1 MYFDETAWVAIAFL
15 LFFVLVWK
23 KGKKAILSLLDERSL
38 LIEKELNEA
47 KSLKEEALEELR
59 LALQNQKNVSDEAE
73 NLIKNAK
80 ETAKKIQEEA
90 NLKSLEM
97 IKRKEEQA
105 KQKIL
110 SLEAEAIKN
119 IKEITS
125 NIVIESSKAYIKQ
138 KLDNKLIVTALDD
151 EVITDDEMAML
162 DVLRRVLRL
171 QSDEH
176 ALMVEQIRLLAS
188 RSDTSERLTER
199 MERYLVRHP
208 FS

>member
-1 MYFDETAWVAIAFL
+1 MYFNETAWVAIAFI

-23 KGKKAILSLLDERSL
+23 KGKKAIFSLLDERSL

-90 NLKSLEM
+90 NLKSLEI

-119 IKEITS
+119 IKKITS
-125 NIVIESSKAYIKQ
+125 SIIIESSKTYIKQ
-138 KLDNKLIVTALDD
+138 NLDNKENINLISKSSN
-151 EVITDDEMAML
+151 E
-162 DVLRRVLRL
+162 
-171 QSDEH
+171 
-176 ALMVEQIRLLAS
+176 IRS
-188 RSDTSERLTER
+188 SIIK
-199 MERYLVRHP
+199 
-208 FS
+208 

>member
-15 LFFVLVWK
+15 LFFVMVWK

-80 ETAKKIQEEA
+80 ETAKKIQEDA

-97 IKRKEEQA
+97 IKRKEEQT

-125 NIVIESSKAYIKQ
+125 SIVIESSKNYIKQ
-138 KLDNKLIVTALDD
+138 KLDNKENLNLISKSSN
-151 EVITDDEMAML
+151 EIK
-162 DVLRRVLRL
+162 
-171 QSDEH
+171 SS
-176 ALMVEQIRLLAS
+176 IIK
-188 RSDTSERLTER
+188 
-199 MERYLVRHP
+199 
-208 FS
+208 

>member
-90 NLKSLEM
+90 NLKSIEI

-125 NIVIESSKAYIKQ
+125 SIVIESSKTYIKQ
-138 KLDNKLIVTALDD
+138 NLDD
-151 EVITDDEMAML
+151 KENINLISKSSNE
-162 DVLRRVLRL
+162 
-171 QSDEH
+171 
-176 ALMVEQIRLLAS
+176 IRS
-188 RSDTSERLTER
+188 SIIK
-199 MERYLVRHP
+199 
-208 FS
+208 

>member
-1 MYFDETAWVAIAFL
+1 MYLDETAWVAIAFL

-23 KGKKAILSLLDERSL
+23 KGKEAILSLLDERSS

-105 KQKIL
+105 KQKINNAQI
-110 SLEAEAIKN
+110 EAINNIKN
-119 IKEITS
+119 ISAELSVKSAKVYIQNELD
-125 NIVIESSKAYIKQ
+125 SKIQKALYSDSKQ
-138 KLDNKLIVTALDD
+138 KLKEKL
-151 EVITDDEMAML
+151 
-162 DVLRRVLRL
+162 
-171 QSDEH
+171 
-176 ALMVEQIRLLAS
+176 
-188 RSDTSERLTER
+188 
-199 MERYLVRHP
+199 
-208 FS
+208 

>member
-1 MYFDETAWVAIAFL
+1 MNFDETSWVAISFI

-23 KGKKAILSLLDERSL
+23 KAKKAILSLLDERSL

-73 NLIKNAK
+73 NLIKDAK

-110 SLEAEAIKN
+110 SLEAEAVKN

-125 NIVIESSKAYIKQ
+125 RIVIESSKTYIKQ
-138 KLDNKLIVTALDD
+138 KLDSKEKFNLISKSSN
-151 EVITDDEMAML
+151 EIK
-162 DVLRRVLRL
+162 
-171 QSDEH
+171 SS
-176 ALMVEQIRLLAS
+176 IS
-188 RSDTSERLTER
+188 K
-199 MERYLVRHP
+199 
-208 FS
+208 

>member
-1 MYFDETAWVAIAFL
+1 MHFDETAWVAIAFL

-80 ETAKKIQEEA
+80 ETARKIQEEA
-90 NLKSLEM
+90 NLKSIEI

-110 SLEAEAIKN
+110 SLETEAIKN

-125 NIVIESSKAYIKQ
+125 SIVIESSKTYIKQ
-138 KLDNKLIVTALDD
+138 NLDNKENINLISKSSN
-151 EVITDDEMAML
+151 E
-162 DVLRRVLRL
+162 
-171 QSDEH
+171 
-176 ALMVEQIRLLAS
+176 IRS
-188 RSDTSERLTER
+188 SIIK
-199 MERYLVRHP
+199 
-208 FS
+208 

>member
-1 MYFDETAWVAIAFL
+1 MYFDETAWVAIAFI
-15 LFFVLVWK
+15 LFFVLIWK
-23 KGKKAILSLLDERSL
+23 KGKKTLLSLLDERSS

-47 KSLKEEALEELR
+47 KSLKEEALEDLR

-90 NLKSLEM
+90 NSKSLEM

-119 IKEITS
+119 IREITS
-125 NIVIESSKAYIKQ
+125 RIVIESSKSYIKN
-138 KLDNKLIVTALDD
+138 KLDDKENVNLISKSSNEIKSFILK
-151 EVITDDEMAML
+151 
-162 DVLRRVLRL
+162 
-171 QSDEH
+171 
-176 ALMVEQIRLLAS
+176 
-188 RSDTSERLTER
+188 
-199 MERYLVRHP
+199 
-208 FS
+208 

>member
-80 ETAKKIQEEA
+80 ENAKKIQEEA

-110 SLEAEAIKN
+110 SLEADAIRN

-125 NIVIESSKAYIKQ
+125 NIVIESSKTYIKQ
-138 KLDNKLIVTALDD
+138 KLDNKENINLISKSSN
-151 EVITDDEMAML
+151 EIK
-162 DVLRRVLRL
+162 
-171 QSDEH
+171 SF
-176 ALMVEQIRLLAS
+176 IIK
-188 RSDTSERLTER
+188 
-199 MERYLVRHP
+199 
-208 FS
+208 

>member
-15 LFFVLVWK
+15 LFFLLVWK

-90 NLKSLEM
+90 NLKSIEI
-97 IKRKEEQA
+97 IKRKEDQA

-110 SLEAEAIKN
+110 SLEAEAVKN
-119 IKEITS
+119 IKDITS
-125 NIVIESSKAYIKQ
+125 SIVIESSKFYIKQ
-138 KLDNKLIVTALDD
+138 KLDNKENINLISKSSN
-151 EVITDDEMAML
+151 EIK
-162 DVLRRVLRL
+162 
-171 QSDEH
+171 SS
-176 ALMVEQIRLLAS
+176 IIK
-188 RSDTSERLTER
+188 
-199 MERYLVRHP
+199 
-208 FS
+208 

>member
-1 MYFDETAWVAIAFL
+1 MYFDETAWVAVAFL

-47 KSLKEEALEELR
+47 KLLKEEALEELR

-80 ETAKKIQEEA
+80 ETANKIQEEA
-90 NLKSLEM
+90 NLKSIEM

-119 IKEITS
+119 IKKITS
-125 NIVIESSKAYIKQ
+125 SIVIESSKTYIKQ
-138 KLDNKLIVTALDD
+138 KLDNKENIN
-151 EVITDDEMAML
+151 
-162 DVLRRVLRL
+162 
-171 QSDEH
+171 
-176 ALMVEQIRLLAS
+176 
-188 RSDTSERLTER
+188 
-199 MERYLVRHP
+199 LV
-208 FS
+208 SKSSNEIKSSIIK

>member
-1 MYFDETAWVAIAFL
+1 MIAWIIYIIVAFI
-15 LFFVLVWK
+15 LFFVFVWK
-23 KGKKAILSLLDERSL
+23 RGKKAILSLIDERSL

-73 NLIKNAK
+73 ILIKDAK

-90 NLKSLEM
+90 NLKSVEM

-125 NIVIESSKAYIKQ
+125 SIVIESSKTYIKNN
-138 KLDNKLIVTALDD
+138 LDNKENINLISKSSN
-151 EVITDDEMAML
+151 E
-162 DVLRRVLRL
+162 
-171 QSDEH
+171 
-176 ALMVEQIRLLAS
+176 IRS
-188 RSDTSERLTER
+188 SIIK
-199 MERYLVRHP
+199 
-208 FS
+208 

>member
-1 MYFDETAWVAIAFL
+1 MYFDETAWVAIAFIV
-15 LFFVLVWK
+15 FFVLVWK
-23 KGKKAILSLLDERSL
+23 KGKEAIFSMLDERSS

-73 NLIKNAK
+73 NLIKEAK

-90 NLKSLEM
+90 NLRSLEM

-110 SLEAEAIKN
+110 SLEAESIKS

-125 NIVIESSKAYIKQ
+125 RIVIESSKIYIE
-138 KLDNKLIVTALDD
+138 NKLNDKENINLISKSSN
-151 EVITDDEMAML
+151 EIKSSVIK
-162 DVLRRVLRL
+162 
-171 QSDEH
+171 
-176 ALMVEQIRLLAS
+176 
-188 RSDTSERLTER
+188 
-199 MERYLVRHP
+199 
-208 FS
+208 

>member
-97 IKRKEEQA
+97 IKRKEKQA

-110 SLEAEAIKN
+110 SLEAEAMKK
-119 IKEITS
+119 IKEITTS
-125 NIVIESSKAYIKQ
+125 VVIESSKTYIKQ
-138 KLDNKLIVTALDD
+138 KLDSKENINLISKSSN
-151 EVITDDEMAML
+151 EIK
-162 DVLRRVLRL
+162 
-171 QSDEH
+171 SS
-176 ALMVEQIRLLAS
+176 IIK
-188 RSDTSERLTER
+188 
-199 MERYLVRHP
+199 
-208 FS
+208 

>member
-1 MYFDETAWVAIAFL
+1 MYFDETAWVAISFL

-73 NLIKNAK
+73 NLIKNAQ

-97 IKRKEEQA
+97 IKRKEEHA

-110 SLEAEAIKN
+110 SLEAEAINN

-125 NIVIESSKAYIKQ
+125 SIVIESSKTYIKQ
-138 KLDNKLIVTALDD
+138 RLDNKENINLISKSSN
-151 EVITDDEMAML
+151 EIK
-162 DVLRRVLRL
+162 
-171 QSDEH
+171 SS
-176 ALMVEQIRLLAS
+176 IIK
-188 RSDTSERLTER
+188 
-199 MERYLVRHP
+199 
-208 FS
+208 